1 MAEYI
6 DREAAIKA
14 INDSDPNG
22 IRRTFGFKVEQIEE
36 ALRAVPAV
44 DVEKISDGY
53 HTFADLYEQ
62 RLILS
67 AALAKNNPH
76 AWKSKRHEDGSEPFG
91 GGWFIMG
98 FDTDEGCYTYH
109 YELKDWDLFQ
119 CKELDK
125 GKPWDGHT
133 SKDVRRL
140 LSIPA
145 AVSVPQ
151 CISVKDRLPE
161 NKTRNIVLRYD
172 HVTKTHFVDILWFC
186 GNGWFCNPLG
196 SGAEDKSISCWMPLP
211 EPPKGENDG

>member
-1 MAEYI
+1 MAEYLE
-6 DREAAIKA
+6 RETAVMRLMQDGCSAKNVQTIM
-14 INDSDPNG
+14 
-22 IRRTFGFKVEQIEE
+22 
-36 ALRAVPAV
+36 ALPAV

-76 AWKSKRHEDGSEPFG
+76 AWKSKRHEDGSVPFG

-109 YELKDWDLFQ
+109 YELNDWDLFQ

-133 SKDVRRL
+133 SKDVSRL

-145 AVSVPQ
+145 AVSAPQ
-151 CISVKDRLPE
+151 WINVKDRLPE
-161 NKTRNIVLRYD
+161 PDENPVIAGCEPFNAVFMAWYHSKTKRWELPSKICCE
-172 HVTKTHFVDILWFC
+172 VTHWMLTSSLPRMD
-186 GNGWFCNPLG
+186 
-196 SGAEDKSISCWMPLP
+196 GAE
-211 EPPKGENDG
+211 